1 MLPRDHRLTAS
12 RDFGAVMRR
21 GARAGSSA
29 AVVTVL
35 FREPDAELASWRGGL
50 IVSKAVG
57 NAVVRHR
64 TQRRLRHILAELMA
78 EPGLIPEGVGVDV
91 AVRALQQAPGTS
103 HEQLLSE
110 VRSAMRRA
118 VKKAQRHR
126 ERVERDRA
134 EQPRSEQPRSEQDRD
149 DA

>member
-21 GARAGSSA
+21 GARAGGSA
-29 AVVTVL
+29 VVVTVL
-35 FREPDAELASWRGGL
+35 FRQTEPDTERDAEPAPWRGGL

-91 AVRALQQAPGTS
+91 VVRALQQVPETS
-103 HEQLLSE
+103 HEELLGE
-110 VRSAMRRA
+110 VRSGIRRA
-118 VKKAQRHR
+118 VKKARRHL
-126 ERVERDRA
+126 ERT
-134 EQPRSEQPRSEQDRD
+134 